1 MTSIRVA
8 SARGDLGI
16 AAYEREIAEH
26 SESQRA
32 MVGAR
37 IATLK
42 DGQKKSDA
50 TRGQNC
56 PPSQDEAAASVKV
69 SPRSVKSARAVLD
82 SGTPELIEAVERD
95 EIAVSAAEKANDDGV
110 NT

>member
-1 MTSIRVA
+1 MTSIRIA

-37 IATLK
+37 IATLPK
-42 DGQKKSDA
+42 HLHKSSDGQICLSVDDA
-50 TRGQNC
+50 AGRVN
-56 PPSQDEAAASVKV
+56 V
-69 SPRSVKSARAVLD
+69 SERSVKSGRSVLD
-82 SGTPELIEAVERD
+82 SGTPELVEAVERD
-95 EIAVSAAEKANDDGV
+95 EVQP
-110 NT
+110 

>member
-1 MTSIRVA
+1 MTSIRIA
-8 SARGDLGI
+8 SARGDIGI

-32 MVGAR
+32 MVGAK

-42 DGQKKSDA
+42 NGQ
-50 TRGQNC
+50 R
-56 PPSQDEAAASVKV
+56 PSAIAEGMPQGEAAKRLNV
-69 SPRSVKSARAVLD
+69 SPDSIGRARAVLD

-95 EIAVSAAEKANDDGV
+95 EV
-110 NT
+110 NP

>member
-1 MTSIRVA
+1 MTSIRIA

-26 SESQRA
+26 SESQRD

-37 IATLK
+37 IATLQHGGDRSK
-42 DGQKKSDA
+42 GPIGTLTIEQAAKKLNASE
-50 TRGQNC
+50 RGI
-56 PPSQDEAAASVKV
+56 K
-69 SPRSVKSARAVLD
+69 RARAVLD